1 MYLIRVNPGG
11 VHGEKR
17 RGDIQLHYVRRL
29 ITGQFEKFHLNLPS
43 RVDCEDPRAWDVN
56 AAVGQSVRDTV
67 AKAGVEWIH
76 RGLPKKSTNVPQ
88 AGHLEYFRF
97 AHDHF
102 PVSQKAINM
111 S

>member
-1 MYLIRVNPGG
+1 MRLN
-11 VHGEKR
+11 
-17 RGDIQLHYVRRL
+17 YVRRL
-29 ITGQFEKFHLNLPS
+29 VTGQLEELHLNLPS
-43 RVDCEDPRAWDVN
+43 RVDCEYPRAWNVD

-76 RGLPKKSTNVPQ
+76 RGLPEKSTNVPQ

-102 PVSQKAINM
+102 PVFQKATTNM